1 MLLEKFETL
10 IDTPEAVEEL
20 RKLILDAAMRGKLV
34 PQDPNDEPASV
45 LLKKIKQQ
53 KEQMIKEK
61 RVRREKSF
69 PPIQENEIPY
79 QIPKIWE
86 WVRLKDICYNHGQKT
101 PDSPFVY
108 IDVGSIDNE
117 TGSINVK
124 ELETILPEQAP
135 SRARKI
141 VKKGTVIYSTVRPYL
156 KNVAIIDRNDYGK
169 DLIASTAFA
178 VLHPFEGISS
188 RFLFYYLRSDIFL
201 EYVN

>member
-69 PPIQENEIPY
+69 PPIQENEIHY
-79 QIPKIWE
+79 QIPKSWE
-86 WVRLKDICYNHGQKT
+86 WVRLKDIYYKHGQKT
-101 PDSPFVY
+101 PDSQFVY

-124 ELETILPEQAP
+124 ELETI
-135 SRARKI
+135 
-141 VKKGTVIYSTVRPYL
+141 
-156 KNVAIIDRNDYGK
+156 
-169 DLIASTAFA
+169 
-178 VLHPFEGISS
+178 
-188 RFLFYYLRSDIFL
+188 
-201 EYVN
+201 